1 MPIRF
6 QPAIG
11 QILICDFPKDFEKP
25 EMVKRRPVVCIS
37 PKDRNRFGYATP
49 VPLSTTEPM
58 VKRSYNV
65 EINLC
70 APISPAYPSL
80 KCWAKCDML
89 YTLSYKRLS
98 LPLLC
103 KDGGD
108 GKREYNYLTLPAGT
122 MCEIFTGVL
131 AGYGVTGSVKVENGT
146 FQVFDF
152 RDVLC

>member
-6 QPAIG
+6 QPAVG
-11 QILICDFPKDFEKP
+11 QILICDFPKDLEKP

-37 PKDRNRFGYATP
+37 PKDRNRFGYTTV

-58 VKRSYNV
+58 VKRPYSV

-70 APISPAYPSL
+70 TPISPAYQDL
-80 KCWAKCDML
+80 KCWAKCNML

-103 KDGGD
+103 KDGED

-122 MCEIFTGVL
+122 MCEIFTGIL

-152 RDVLC
+152 RDIL

>member
-37 PKDRNRFGYATP
+37 PKDRNRFGYATL

-89 YTLSYKRLS
+89 YTFSWNRLNA
-98 LPLLC
+98 PKTGWC
-103 KDGGD
+103 EGA
-108 GKREYNYLTLPAGT
+108 RQYNIL
-122 MCEIFTGVL
+122 V
-131 AGYGVTGSVKVENGT
+131 
-146 FQVFDF
+146 
-152 RDVLC
+152 